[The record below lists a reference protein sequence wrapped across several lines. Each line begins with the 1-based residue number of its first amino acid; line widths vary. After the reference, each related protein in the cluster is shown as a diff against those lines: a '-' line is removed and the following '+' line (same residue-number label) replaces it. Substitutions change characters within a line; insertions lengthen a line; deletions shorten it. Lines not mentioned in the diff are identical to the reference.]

1 MELYQGRKYLGVM
14 LSYGHP
20 LPLPTMTC
28 CPTLLERMG
37 LVIWG
42 EPNQQ
47 GHTFSESSDN
57 QLEISVGTEE
67 ISKPTMEEVGQDPLD
82 DVQEMMEILKLKVT
96 KQNLDY
102 LNLDLEKDLQRLD
115 EANQVLLRK
124 IQEKEEAIQ
133 RSGSA
138 VGEARASPQLNGP
151 WNKEGLEREIALSLG
166 QANEREELNHI
177 VSEKEEALR
186 NLKSE
191 TAKLEKSNKVLG
203 RKVVELQKISRRV
216 KNTGLDKE
224 ALKQMLVELKTAC
237 EMVRLQKSTE
247 SCAKQEKELLKI
259 EGDYQSLHQ
268 LCEDQALYIKKYQ
281 EILRQMEKEKEVLL
295 LEKEVFKAQN
305 NSSQILKP
313 GSILVETIQ
322 SNMEKTIIKKQK
334 RIFWYRHFRCGVF
347 MVMIF
352 IRLLGYV
359 LFHLQYTNPDLLV
372 DVLPMVISRDT
383 LKRLRE
389 VLLPFLTLE
398 VEEVLPH

>member
-1 MELYQGRKYLGVM
+1 MKMQDGYERGR
-14 LSYGHP
+14 
-20 LPLPTMTC
+20 
-28 CPTLLERMG
+28 R
-37 LVIWG
+37 
-42 EPNQQ
+42 
-47 GHTFSESSDN
+47 
-57 QLEISVGTEE
+57 
-67 ISKPTMEEVGQDPLD
+67 KPTMEEVGQDPLD
-82 DVQEMMEILKLKVT
+82 DVQEMMEIPKLKVT

-133 RSGSA
+133 S
-138 VGEARASPQLNGP
+138 
-151 WNKEGLEREIALSLG
+151 LERETALSLG

-203 RKVVELQKISRRV
+203 RKVVELQKKISRRV

-224 ALKQMLVELKTAC
+224 ALKQMLVELK
-237 EMVRLQKSTE
+237 VRLQKSTE

-295 LEKEVFKAQN
+295 LEKEV
-305 NSSQILKP
+305 
-313 GSILVETIQ
+313 
-322 SNMEKTIIKKQK
+322 
-334 RIFWYRHFRCGVF
+334 HFRRGVF

-352 IRLLGYV
+352 IRLLGHV

>member
-1 MELYQGRKYLGVM
+1 MKMQDGYERGR
-14 LSYGHP
+14 
-20 LPLPTMTC
+20 
-28 CPTLLERMG
+28 R
-37 LVIWG
+37 
-42 EPNQQ
+42 
-47 GHTFSESSDN
+47 
-57 QLEISVGTEE
+57 
-67 ISKPTMEEVGQDPLD
+67 KPTMEEVGQDPLD
-82 DVQEMMEILKLKVT
+82 DVQEMMEIPKLKVT

-124 IQEKEEAIQ
+124 VQEKEEAIQ
-133 RSGSA
+133 S
-138 VGEARASPQLNGP
+138 
-151 WNKEGLEREIALSLG
+151 LERETALSLG

-203 RKVVELQKISRRV
+203 RKVVELQKKISRRV

-224 ALKQMLVELKTAC
+224 ALKQMLVELK
-237 EMVRLQKSTE
+237 VRLQKSTE

-295 LEKEVFKAQN
+295 LEKEV
-305 NSSQILKP
+305 
-313 GSILVETIQ
+313 
-322 SNMEKTIIKKQK
+322 
-334 RIFWYRHFRCGVF
+334 HFRHGVF

-352 IRLLGYV
+352 IRLLGHV

>member
-1 MELYQGRKYLGVM
+1 
-14 LSYGHP
+14 
-20 LPLPTMTC
+20 
-28 CPTLLERMG
+28 
-37 LVIWG
+37 
-42 EPNQQ
+42 
-47 GHTFSESSDN
+47 
-57 QLEISVGTEE
+57 
-67 ISKPTMEEVGQDPLD
+67 MEEVGQDPLD

-133 RSGSA
+133 S
-138 VGEARASPQLNGP
+138 
-151 WNKEGLEREIALSLG
+151 LEREIALSLG

-177 VSEKEEALR
+177 VSEKEESLR

-203 RKVVELQKISRRV
+203 RKVVELQKKISRRV

-224 ALKQMLVELKTAC
+224 ALKQMLVELK
-237 EMVRLQKSTE
+237 VRLQKSTE

-295 LEKEVFKAQN
+295 LEQEVFKAQN

>member
-1 MELYQGRKYLGVM
+1 
-14 LSYGHP
+14 
-20 LPLPTMTC
+20 
-28 CPTLLERMG
+28 
-37 LVIWG
+37 
-42 EPNQQ
+42 
-47 GHTFSESSDN
+47 
-57 QLEISVGTEE
+57 
-67 ISKPTMEEVGQDPLD
+67 MEEVGQDPLD
-82 DVQEMMEILKLKVT
+82 DVQEMMEIPKLKVT

-133 RSGSA
+133 S
-138 VGEARASPQLNGP
+138 
-151 WNKEGLEREIALSLG
+151 LEREIALSLG

-203 RKVVELQKISRRV
+203 RKVVELQKKISRRA

-224 ALKQMLVELKTAC
+224 ALKQMLVELK
-237 EMVRLQKSTE
+237 VRLQKSTE

-305 NSSQILKP
+305 NSSQTLKP

-334 RIFWYRHFRCGVF
+334 RIFWYRHFRYGVF

-359 LFHLQYTNPDLLV
+359 LFHLQYMNPDFLV
-372 DVLPMVISRDT
+372 DALPMVISRDT